1 MIPSIFV
8 LVALCTPAASQEAV
22 PPGWRPVVI
31 DACEAAGGFARL
43 ADRSDP
49 FAACSLTVTD
59 AARHSGH
66 SVQWTF
72 TPRPGAPLVGL
83 SNAAPGLTGPGAVS
97 LWVKNPAGDPLR
109 MGVRLVEREG
119 AVYESERVDLGE
131 QKGWRELVFLTDAC
145 RLAPESADPDGALGL
160 PPARLDI
167 ILEGAEPGKRYAVYI
182 DEVMAHLAPR
192 EKLDVGAVSGPE
204 AAAPGD
210 EIQARAVV
218 NVPAPLGRPHRMMLA
233 LVGGEV
239 VVSEAKLQFGQ
250 RPSTWKAGEMVESAP
265 VRLRVPQYVAG
276 GKYAIRVRCDD
287 LDLGGKAAEGAV
299 LEVGGPM
306 VGSLSVMV
314 ADHNGAPTALV
325 NDRPLPLFAWFCGPT
340 DTEQLRAMP
349 PGGLP
354 VLMLPA
360 TADHD
365 PYGMAADVW
374 LAPDRWDYAK
384 LDGSVLSVLDAQPK
398 ARLLLR
404 VFLSAPDWW
413 EAANPNELMLF
424 APGRHAIEVPGIA
437 GERTYPALSSEK
449 WRADASEALR
459 RFVTHV
465 EGAPYADHVIGYLL
479 ASGEEGRWRYWGSA
493 EGVYGDYSRPQRA
506 AFVAWLRD
514 KYQNDIRKLR
524 AAWQDVINPLPPM
537 GGPEKPEPALGWE
550 DVKVPPLAA
559 RVNHP
564 TQALHDPAAVPEVI
578 DYNLCHAR
586 QVVDAIARF
595 AAVAKSACQ
604 RRKLVGVS
612 YGHILDHARGRDE
625 LQAGGHIALGAVLAN
640 DDLDFLAGPA
650 LPSERTE
657 QPWVWTC
664 LANSVRSHGKLW
676 VDESSPGDWSP
687 GPSAWRTMA
696 PVLAG
701 VGSAISTQQAPTAWP
716 DMAPVAEAS
725 LGWDRTSVSEIA
737 VIVDDYSLA
746 YLAQGNTLSLPLLVL
761 QQFEIARI
769 GAPVDV
775 WLLDDLI
782 AGRAPDYKLYI
793 FVDAFLLDQKARDTV
808 RNHVARNGK
817 TALWI
822 YAPGAL
828 DEMASGRTALELTGI
843 SVGFVQKA
851 GRLRAKI
858 IDPSHPLLDGV
869 PKDLE
874 YGAEEMTG
882 PIYFA
887 LPTKGC
893 EPLAAI
899 QVPSLGT
906 NPPRTWA
913 GLMARDFDAWTSV
926 YSAAPDVPAPVLR
939 SIARKAGVHLY
950 VDTGDVVWASAS
962 LLAIQATSDGEKRI
976 RLPGPADVRD
986 VLTREQIA
994 TGVMEFA
1001 LTMRAG
1007 ETRLLYV
1014 GDPKRFGL
1022 QDAPTLTAG
1031 EELLDAV
1038 RPPCR
1043 CTARGRCALA
1053 SSRSGGRPGDDRR
1066 DPRGRALRAERLPG
1080 RGLLPGAGRS
1090 GGTDELRGGG
1100 DRERAGDGLG
1110 ADLLPCRPLPLR
1122 LWRSLPRLR
1131 MPWPSKRPGVAAL
1144 EGCATTAEARGR
1156 SHGNL
1161 PHRSPSPCPHHGQ
1174 SRGSSTRSLIRGLC
1188 RMYSAIRSYSA
1199 SSRMMR
1205 SKLSGCHSRPSRP
1218 RCSLMRRAIQPL
1230 RLSRMRDNRSAR
1242 PSRTVGFSI
1251 TCTWSGMAV

>member
-1 MIPSIFV
+1 MIFTLSV
-8 LVALCTPAASQEAV
+8 LVGLSTPGAGQETV
-22 PPGWRPVVI
+22 PAGWRAVVM
-31 DACEAAGGFARL
+31 DPCEAAGGFARL
-43 ADRSDP
+43 ADPSDP

-59 AARHSGH
+59 AVRHSGH

-72 TPRPGAPLVGL
+72 TARPDATLVGL
-83 SNAAPGLTGPGAVS
+83 SHAAPGLTGPGAVS
-97 LWVKNPAGDPLR
+97 LWVKNPAGEALR

-119 AVYESERVDLGE
+119 AVYQSEGVDLGG

-145 RLAPESADPDGALGL
+145 RLAPQSADPNGVLDL

-167 ILEGAEPGKRYAVYI
+167 VLEGAQPGRQHAVYI
-182 DEVMAHLAPR
+182 DEVMVHLAPR

-210 EIQARAVV
+210 EFQARAVV
-218 NVPAPLGRPHRMMLA
+218 SVPAPLRRPHRMTLA

-239 VVSEAKLQFGQ
+239 LVSEAELQFGQ
-250 RPSTWKAGEMVESAP
+250 EPSVWRAGEMVESAP
-265 VRLRVPQYVAG
+265 VPLRVPQFVAG
-276 GKYAIRVRCDD
+276 GKYAIRVRCGD
-287 LDLGGKAAEGAV
+287 LDLGGKAVEGAA

-306 VGSLSVMV
+306 VGSLSVTV
-314 ADHNGAPTALV
+314 ADHNGAPTAIA
-325 NDRPLPLFAWFCGPT
+325 NDRPLPLSAWFCRPA
-340 DTEQLRAMP
+340 DVEQLRAMP
-349 PGGLP
+349 PDALP
-354 VLMLPA
+354 VLMLPV

-374 LAPDRWDYAK
+374 LAPDRWDYSK
-384 LDGSVLSVLDAQPK
+384 LDASVLSVLSAQPQ

-413 EAANPNELMLF
+413 DAANPNDLMLF

-437 GERTYPALSSEK
+437 GERTYPAFSSEK
-449 WRADASEALR
+449 WRTDASDTLR

-479 ASGEEGRWRYWGSA
+479 ASGEDGRWRYWGSA

-514 KYQNDIRKLR
+514 KYENDIRKLR
-524 AAWQDVINPLPPM
+524 AAWQDVISPVPPM

-586 QVVDAIARF
+586 QVVDAIARL
-595 AAVAKSACQ
+595 AGVTKNACQ

-612 YGHILDHARGRDE
+612 YGHILDHARDKDE

-640 DDLDFLAGPA
+640 GDLDFLAGPG
-650 LPSERTE
+650 LPGERTG
-657 QPWVWTC
+657 QPWVWSC

-676 VDESSPGDWSP
+676 VAESSPAEAAL
-687 GPSAWRTMA
+687 GPSPWHTMA
-696 PVLAG
+696 PVLVG
-701 VGSAISTQQAPTAWP
+701 VGSAIVSQQAPAAWP
-716 DMAPVAEAS
+716 EMAPVAEAS

-761 QQFEIARI
+761 QQLEIAGI

-782 AGRAPDYKLYI
+782 AGRVPDYKLYV

-822 YAPGAL
+822 YAAGAL

-874 YGAEEMTG
+874 YGAEEPTG

-913 GLMARDFDAWTSV
+913 GLMSREFDAWTSV
-926 YSAAPDVPAPVLR
+926 YSAAPEVPASVLR
-939 SIARKAGVHLY
+939 SLARKAGVHLY
-950 VDTGDVVWASAS
+950 VDSGDVVWASAS
-962 LLAIQATSDGEKRI
+962 LLAIQATSAGEKRVH
-976 RLPGPADVRD
+976 LPGPADVRD

-1001 LTMRAG
+1001 ITMRAG
-1007 ETRLLYV
+1007 ETRLFYV
-1014 GDPKRFGL
+1014 GDAKRFGL
-1022 QDAPTLTAG
+1022 
-1031 EELLDAV
+1031 
-1038 RPPCR
+1038 
-1043 CTARGRCALA
+1043 
-1053 SSRSGGRPGDDRR
+1053 
-1066 DPRGRALRAERLPG
+1066 
-1080 RGLLPGAGRS
+1080 
-1090 GGTDELRGGG
+1090 
-1100 DRERAGDGLG
+1100 
-1110 ADLLPCRPLPLR
+1110 
-1122 LWRSLPRLR
+1122 
-1131 MPWPSKRPGVAAL
+1131 
-1144 EGCATTAEARGR
+1144 
-1156 SHGNL
+1156 
-1161 PHRSPSPCPHHGQ
+1161 
-1174 SRGSSTRSLIRGLC
+1174 
-1188 RMYSAIRSYSA
+1188 
-1199 SSRMMR
+1199 
-1205 SKLSGCHSRPSRP
+1205 
-1218 RCSLMRRAIQPL
+1218 
-1230 RLSRMRDNRSAR
+1230 
-1242 PSRTVGFSI
+1242 
-1251 TCTWSGMAV
+1251 